1 MCHTASGDNSR
12 EPRALCSISRK
23 TKLTLRPKLG
33 SVKTTNTADLMKVL
47 HSGLRRA
54 WHLAQPTLHS
64 ARGSRP
70 PRSPHIVTR
79 SHPMCLTPPPFPAP
93 PPSSVALIWF
103 ALPPADLCLCQPPT
117 RSQAPLPFSSR
128 LPTTPSLGSK
138 ARSHASRL
146 VPCCSDHRARV
157 WLPSK
162 QSTGCCQTSLPG
174 STRLEPSPPPALP
187 RLGPNVPLASLRS
200 CPRVS
205 GHCGLREKPEPRLLS
220 RAASCWPPTP
230 PSASASPPASP
241 WVPSAPASLSSPRPA
256 HKSGRLP
263 SPPRAGPP
271 LPLAQ
276 TPLFKPL
283 SPSFLTVADAR
294 TGCHLIHPSE
304 GHGCMIDSDI
314 HSSPTASTVHLKTFS
329 RGHLGGS
336 VA

>member
-12 EPRALCSISRK
+12 EPRALCSICRK
-23 TKLTLRPKLG
+23 TKFTLRPKLG
-33 SVKTTNTADLMKVL
+33 SVKTTNTAHLMKVL

-64 ARGSRP
+64 ARGSP
-70 PRSPHIVTR
+70 P
-79 SHPMCLTPPPFPAP
+79 
-93 PPSSVALIWF
+93 
-103 ALPPADLCLCQPPT
+103 
-117 RSQAPLPFSSR
+117 
-128 LPTTPSLGSK
+128 
-138 ARSHASRL
+138 
-146 VPCCSDHRARV
+146 
-157 WLPSK
+157 
-162 QSTGCCQTSLPG
+162 
-174 STRLEPSPPPALP
+174 PPPAESPHRHPVPPHVFDSPTFSRPSPVFRGFDLVRSPASGSLPLPASNEEPSSPPVLLPAAHDSQPGVRGQEPRQQTRALLLRSPCTSVAPKQAKYRVLPNLSSREHTARTFPSSRPAPP

-205 GHCGLREKPEPRLLS
+205 GHCGLREKS

-314 HSSPTASTVHLKTFS
+314 HSSPTASAVHLKTFS